1 MRVNILF
8 PFLFIV
14 FACLLA
20 PNSQAFSARAQ
31 WLDANHLRLKLPTGF
46 ITNIS
51 QLQFSLVDTS
61 QTVRGNGVAIL
72 PLLSSDNGYVTLD
85 TSAISRADLEYL
97 LTRPLK
103 VFITDRNQNVLDSTA
118 IQYAGVLDQN
128 FYYDDSDLGG
138 HCDAAGCTLKLWAP
152 TAQNVRVLLF
162 KDSNT
167 PLQQAEI
174 FDSQREQQGV
184 WALTLPANRKNYFYL
199 YEVELY
205 QPFIDSMQTSLV
217 TDPYSQSLSLN
228 ATRSQLVDMN
238 SPESKPAGWESL
250 AKPPFG
256 ALHSAVIYELHVR
269 DFSAKDPSVD
279 PQYRGT
285 YLAFTQDSNGTR
297 HLKDLAQAGLTHLH
311 LMPFN
316 DFGTV
321 NEVKSKWDEIKLG
334 PTFDLPTPQE
344 LTAAIR
350 DTDSYNW
357 GYDPV
362 HYSAPDGSY
371 AVDGDGVNRVKEAR
385 SMIQA
390 INRMGLRTVQ
400 DVVYNH
406 TYAHELENQS
416 VFDRIVP
423 MYYYRVDENGA
434 AYTTS
439 CCADTASEHRM
450 MEKLIVDSVL
460 SWAKNYKIDGFRFD
474 LMSFHSRATI
484 LKVRD
489 QLRTLTLNK
498 DGVDG
503 SKIIIYG
510 EGWTFGSF
518 YNAHPD
524 EAMTH
529 ENSFGTG
536 VGFFN
541 DRLRDAARGGTT
553 SSGEKSDQ
561 GFATGLFFDFN
572 QEPANRNTPIDLPS
586 QRGKLL
592 HLGDVI
598 KVGLAGNL
606 RDLSFRDHLGNTI
619 TGYSLKYRNDPVA
632 HASVAQETINYV
644 SAHDGYGLW
653 DAIQAKAPFN
663 TSGRTPASATP
674 EERQRMQQLLLSL
687 PLLGQGIPFIE
698 AGSDLL
704 RSKNGDQDSY
714 NSGDFFNHLDW
725 TGKGND
731 WGLALPPA
739 WKNSAD
745 WPFWE
750 PRLRSPDIRASS
762 KLIQQ
767 TENYFL
773 ALLRLRHSS
782 KLFNLNT
789 PAEISAKLRFI
800 DNDRAPEPGL
810 IAMLLQG
817 PDESLL
823 VFFNASRDSRIFNHD
838 ILKRNWNL
846 HPLLNEKIDPV
857 LSDVS
862 LNSALGSIRL
872 PGRSTVVLQIA
883 GPGSNRK

>member
-1 MRVNILF
+1 MRRNFLLPIL
-8 PFLFIV
+8 LILS
-14 FACLLA
+14 ALLA
-20 PNSQAFSARAQ
+20 PKSFAFSARAQ

-46 ITNIS
+46 VTNIS

-61 QTVRGNGVAIL
+61 QSVRENGVLTL
-72 PLLSSDNGYVTLD
+72 PVLSLTNNYVTLD
-85 TSAISRADLEYL
+85 TSKLSRAETDYL

-103 VFITDRNQNVLDSTA
+103 VFITDHNQNVLDSTA
-118 IQYAGVLDQN
+118 IQYAGLLDQN
-128 FYYDDSDLGG
+128 YYYDGDDLGG
-138 HCDAAGCTLKLWAP
+138 QCDSSRCTIKLWAP

-162 KDSNT
+162 QDSQT
-167 PLQQAEI
+167 PLSQAEI
-174 FDSQREQQGV
+174 FNSQRDPHGV
-184 WALTLPANRKNYFYL
+184 WSLALPVHKTGFYYL
-199 YEVELY
+199 YEIELY
-205 QPFIDSMQTSLV
+205 QPFADRMQTALV
-217 TDPYSQSLSLN
+217 TDPYSLSLSVN
-228 ATRSQLVDMN
+228 GTRSQLVDMN
-238 SPESKPAGWESL
+238 ALATKPTGWDLL
-250 AKPPFG
+250 AKPNLG
-256 ALHSAVIYELHVR
+256 GLQESVIYELHVR
-269 DFSAKDPSVD
+269 DFSAQDMSLD

-285 YLAFTQDSNGTR
+285 YLAFSQNSNGTR
-297 HLKDLAQAGLTHLH
+297 HLRELAQAGLTHLH

-321 NEVKSKWDEIKLG
+321 NEVKSQWDQIHLG
-334 PTFDLPTPQE
+334 PVFDLPKPQE
-344 LTAAIR
+344 LTGTIR
-350 DTDSYNW
+350 NTDSYNW

-362 HYSAPDGSY
+362 HYSVPEGSY
-371 AVDGDGVNRVKEAR
+371 AVDSDGLSRVKEAR
-385 SMIQA
+385 TMVQA
-390 INRMGLRTVQ
+390 VNRLGLRVVQ
-400 DVVYNH
+400 DVVFNH
-406 TYAHELENQS
+406 TYAHEQENYS
-416 VFDRIVP
+416 IFDRIVP
-423 MYYYRVDENGA
+423 MYYYRVDDTGSA
-434 AYTTS
+434 FMTS

-450 MEKLIVDSVL
+450 MEKLMTDSVL

-484 LKVRD
+484 LKIRD
-489 QLRTLTLNK
+489 ELRALTLAN

-529 ENSFGTG
+529 ENSFGSG
-536 VGFFN
+536 IGFFN

-572 QEPANRNTPIDLPS
+572 QEPANRNTPIDLSS

-619 TGYSLKYRNDPVA
+619 TGYSLKYRNDSVA
-632 HASVAQETINYV
+632 HGAVAQETINYV

-663 TSGRTPASATP
+663 TSGRVPMTASP
-674 EERQRMQQLLLSL
+674 EDRQRMQQLLLAF
-687 PLLGQGIPFIE
+687 PLLGQGIPFVE

-714 NSGDFFNHLDW
+714 NSGDFFNRLDW
-725 TGKGND
+725 SGQTHD

-739 WKNSAD
+739 WKNVSD

-750 PRLRSPDIRASS
+750 PRLRDPQIRPTR

-767 TENYFL
+767 TKNYFQ
-773 ALLRLRHSS
+773 ALLRVRHSS
-782 KLFNLNT
+782 KLFGLNT
-789 PAEISAKLRFI
+789 PAEISAKLHFI

-810 IAMLLQG
+810 IAMLLQ
-817 PDESLL
+817 DSNESLL
-823 VFFNASRDSRIFNHD
+823 VFFNASRESRIFNHD
-838 ILKRNWNL
+838 ILKRTWSL
-846 HPLLNEKIDPV
+846 HPHLTEKVDPV

-862 LNSALGSIRL
+862 VNSALGSIRL
-872 PGRSTVVLQIA
+872 PGRSTVVLRAA
-883 GPGSNRK
+883 GSGSRRK